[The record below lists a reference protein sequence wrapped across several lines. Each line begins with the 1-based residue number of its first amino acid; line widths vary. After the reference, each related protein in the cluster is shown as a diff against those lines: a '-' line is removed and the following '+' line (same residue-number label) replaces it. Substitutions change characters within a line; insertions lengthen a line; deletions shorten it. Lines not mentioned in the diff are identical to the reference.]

1 MSHQLLLDNFKN
13 FINLTPEEEG
23 LVLQHILE
31 RRFKRGDFLNSEGE
45 VNRFT
50 NFITKGS
57 ARVYYIEPNGHE
69 HVVQLGISKW
79 WVGDF
84 PSFITQTKATMYT
97 EALEATEVLSVSY
110 DHLQLLYE
118 KVPKME
124 RFFRLLIQKA
134 YAAFHRRVLES
145 LGMDAEQR
153 YIAFRNTYPEM
164 DLQISQKH
172 IASYL
177 GMSPEFLST
186 LKKRIVEKEREHKR
200 QKN

>member
-1 MSHQLLLDNFKN
+1 MDNFKN

-186 LKKRIVEKEREHKR
+186 VKKRIVEKERERKR
-200 QKN
+200 QKS

>member
-13 FINLTPEEEG
+13 FINLTQDEEE
-23 LVLQHILE
+23 LVLEHITE

-69 HVVQLGISKW
+69 HIVQLGISKW
-79 WVGDF
+79 WIGDF
-84 PSFITQTKATMYT
+84 PSFITQTKASMFT
-97 EALEATEVLSVSY
+97 EALETTEVLSFSH
-110 DHLQLLYE
+110 DQLQLVYE
-118 KVPKME
+118 AVPKME
-124 RFFRLLIQKA
+124 RFFRLLIQNA
-134 YAAFHRRVLES
+134 YGAFHRRVLQS
-145 LGMDAEQR
+145 LSLDAEQR
-153 YIAFRNTYPEM
+153 YVAFRNAYPEM

-186 LKKRIVEKEREHKR
+186 IKRRIVEKERERKR
-200 QKN
+200 QKT

>member
-1 MSHQLLLDNFKN
+1 MSYDLLLDNFKN
-13 FINLTPEEEG
+13 FISLTKEEEE
-23 LVLQHILE
+23 LILQYTSE
-31 RRFKRGDFLNSEGE
+31 RRFKRGEFLHSEGE

-69 HVVQLGISKW
+69 HIVQLGISKW
-79 WVGDF
+79 WIGDF
-84 PSFITQTKATMYT
+84 PSFITQTKASMYT
-97 EALEATEVLSVSY
+97 EALEATHVLSISY

-118 KVPKME
+118 QVPKME
-124 RFFRLLIQKA
+124 RFFRLILQKA
-134 YAAFHRRVLES
+134 YASFHRRVLES

-153 YIAFRNTYPEM
+153 YIAFRNAYPEM

-186 LKKRIVEKEREHKR
+186 IKKRIVEKERERKR
-200 QKN
+200 SKN

>member
-1 MSHQLLLDNFKN
+1 MNHQLLLDSFKTYV
-13 FINLTPEEEG
+13 NLTKEEEDF
-23 LVLQHILE
+23 VLQHVVV
-31 RRFKRGDFLNSEGE
+31 RRFRRGDFLNVEGE
-45 VNRFT
+45 INRFT
-50 NFITKGS
+50 NFIIKGS
-57 ARVYYIEPNGHE
+57 ARVFYIEPNGHE
-69 HVVQLGISKW
+69 HVVQLGINNW

-84 PSFITQTKATMYT
+84 PSFIMQTKASMFT
-97 EALEATEVLSVSY
+97 EALETTEVLSISY
-110 DHLQLLYE
+110 DQLQLVYE
-118 KVPKME
+118 SVPKME

-134 YAAFHRRVLES
+134 YASFHRRVLES

-177 GMSPEFLST
+177 GMTPEFLS
-186 LKKRIVEKEREHKR
+186 LIKKRIVQKNRMQKR

>member
-1 MSHQLLLDNFKN
+1 MPHQLLLDNFKN

-23 LVLQHILE
+23 LVLQHTLE

-97 EALEATEVLSVSY
+97 EALEATEVLSLSY

-134 YAAFHRRVLES
+134 YAAFHRRVMES

-186 LKKRIVEKEREHKR
+186 IKKRIVEKEREQRR

>member
-1 MSHQLLLDNFKN
+1 MNHQLLLDSFNN
-13 FINLTPEEEG
+13 YVNLTKEEEEF
-23 LVLQHILE
+23 VLLHTVE
-31 RRFKRGDFLNSEGE
+31 RCFKKGDFLNIEGE
-45 VNRFT
+45 INRYT
-50 NFITKGS
+50 NFIIKGS
-57 ARVYYIEPNGHE
+57 ARVFYIEPNGHE
-69 HVVQLGISKW
+69 HVVQLGIGKW

-84 PSFITQTKATMYT
+84 PSFIMQTKASMFT
-97 EALEATEVLSVSY
+97 EALETTEVLSISY
-110 DHLQLLYE
+110 DQLQLVYE
-118 KVPKME
+118 SVPKME

-134 YAAFHRRVLES
+134 YASFHRRVLES

-177 GMSPEFLST
+177 GMTPEFLS
-186 LKKRIVEKEREHKR
+186 LIKKRIVQKNREQKR